1 VRYLALVGWI
11 RNFISGRILKV
22 SDISDDEAQNMMAE
36 INIRE
41 LAFWSSVNMIA
52 NSISKC
58 EFKTFEKK
66 KEVKSEEY
74 YTWNIEPNK
83 NQSSSVFLHKL
94 IAKLYT
100 KNECLVITD
109 GDQLLVADS
118 FEQKEFAL
126 KDSVFTNVTVGD
138 FNFNKAFYMPE
149 VLYFKLSEKSMK
161 SITDAIFDS
170 YGKLISYGM
179 KSYGKSRG
187 SRGVLNY
194 GAIAQGDEKAKE
206 AFDDLMNNR
215 FKKFY
220 NSENAVL
227 PLPKGYEYDEISS
240 KTYSNEGTRDI
251 RSMVDDIFD
260 FTARGYGIPPTLLS
274 GEVAGTKDVLATYLT
289 FCIMPLT
296 DMIAEE
302 INRKRYGKK
311 EFLQGSYIEIDTS
324 RMMHIDILDV
334 AAAIDKLI
342 GSGAFC
348 INDVRRLLG
357 QTEIDEPYA
366 SKHFITKNYSDMEEL
381 TKLLEGGG

>member
-1 VRYLALVGWI
+1 MALVGWI